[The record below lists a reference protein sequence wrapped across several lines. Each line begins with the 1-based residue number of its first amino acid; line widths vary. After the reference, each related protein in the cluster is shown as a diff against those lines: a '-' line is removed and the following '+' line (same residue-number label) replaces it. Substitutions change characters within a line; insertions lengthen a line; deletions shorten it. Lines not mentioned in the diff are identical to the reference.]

1 MIINPQK
8 SDTWKVPLTIA
19 INYISSKDV
28 EEVRVMQSKSNNK
41 EFMPYDDVN
50 EVVDEL
56 FESLLSK
63 VMTFYQIII

>member
-1 MIINPQK
+1 MIINLQK
-8 SDTWKVPLTIA
+8 SDTWKIPLKIA

-41 EFMPYDDVN
+41 EFMPSDNVN

-63 VMTFYQIII
+63 VMTFYHIII

>member
-1 MIINPQK
+1 MIINLQK
-8 SDTWKVPLTIA
+8 SDTWKIPLTIA